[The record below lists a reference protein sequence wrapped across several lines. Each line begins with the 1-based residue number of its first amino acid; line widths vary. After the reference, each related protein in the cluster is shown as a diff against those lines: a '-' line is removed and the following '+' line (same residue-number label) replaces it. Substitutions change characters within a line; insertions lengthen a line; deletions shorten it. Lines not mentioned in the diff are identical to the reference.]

1 MIRRY
6 DLTRSDNYFESGK
19 VSLICSGSGSYPV
32 TTLFPV
38 TTARVSF
45 STLPIDSATPPFAM
59 PRIYVNSYTDDGFIV
74 NYEDIPVDP
83 GYIEFE
89 YSCQ

>member
-6 DLTRSDNYFESGK
+6 DLTRSDNYFESSK
-19 VSLICSGSGSYPV
+19 ISYVCSGSGSISVV
-32 TTLFPV
+32 TGFPV

-45 STLPIDSATPPFAM
+45 ATLPIDSATPPFTT
-59 PRIYVNSYTDDGFIV
+59 PRIYVDSYTDDGFIV